1 MKALRCTLISDG
13 PSDRALIPHLEW
25 LLIQNGVKRPISIQ
39 WSELRHL
46 QKVPKA
52 LSDKIEKT
60 IELYP
65 CDLLFIHKD
74 AERDDPLSKNEEVST
89 AIAKIKATIELPPF
103 VCLVPVRMQEAWLLF
118 DEAAIRRAS
127 GNPNG
132 RIALP
137 LPKLKTVEALS
148 DPKDILHNLIRT
160 ASGRSGRRLKQLNI
174 QHSATQVSRF
184 IVDFSPL
191 RTVVAFQRLESAL
204 RETVKSLIDDISV

>member
-25 LLIQNGVKRPISIQ
+25 LLIQNGVKRPILIQ

-52 LSDKIEKT
+52 LNDKIEKT

-74 AERDDPLSKNEEVST
+74 AERDDPLSKNEEVSA
-89 AIAKIKATIELPPF
+89 AIAKIKATMELPPF
-103 VCLVPVRMQEAWLLF
+103 VCLIPVRMQEAWLLF

-132 RIALP
+132 QIALA
-137 LPKLKTVEALS
+137 LPKLKTAWVLDTS
-148 DPKDILHNLIRT
+148 GK
-160 ASGRSGRRLKQLNI
+160 ASIGNPR
-174 QHSATQVSRF
+174 
-184 IVDFSPL
+184 
-191 RTVVAFQRLESAL
+191 
-204 RETVKSLIDDISV
+204 

>member
-25 LLIQNGVKRPISIQ
+25 LLIQNGVKRPILIQ

-52 LSDKIEKT
+52 LNDKIEKT

-74 AERDDPLSKNEEVST
+74 AERDDPLSKNEEVSA
-89 AIAKIKATIELPPF
+89 AIAKIKATMELPPF
-103 VCLVPVRMQEAWLLF
+103 VCLIPVRMQEAWLLF

-132 RIALP
+132 QIALA
-137 LPKLKTVEALS
+137 LPKLKTVEALP
-148 DPKDILHNLIRT
+148 DPKDILHSLIRT

-174 QHSATQVSRF
+174 RHSANQVSRF

-191 RTVVAFQRLESAL
+191 RTVVAFQRLEFEL
-204 RETVKSLIDDISV
+204 RETVKSLIDDNSA